1 MNFESLF
8 RDFWWLIF
16 PIFGMCLAVWGMIQS
31 DRRGRDMIGLI
42 KSYTDQGKEP
52 PPELLRLAAQTL
64 DDGNAPNTSSR
75 QNAGAWTFV
84 VFSAMAVAFG
94 TAWYMVQAENW
105 SFVFLLVA
113 VMMGIIALGALF
125 ILLFGRK

>member
-1 MNFESLF
+1 MNFEPLF

-31 DRRGRDMIGLI
+31 DRRGRDVIGLI

-52 PPELLRLAAQTL
+52 PPELLRLAAQAL
-64 DDGNAPNTSSR
+64 DDGNAPGASSR
-75 QNAGAWTFV
+75 QNSGAWTFV

-113 VMMGIIALGALF
+113 VMMGIMALGALF